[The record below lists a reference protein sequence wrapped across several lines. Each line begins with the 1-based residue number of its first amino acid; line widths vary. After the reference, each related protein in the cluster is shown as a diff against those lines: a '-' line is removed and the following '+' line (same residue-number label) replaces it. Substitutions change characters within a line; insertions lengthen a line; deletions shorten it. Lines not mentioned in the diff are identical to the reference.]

1 MTHSN
6 LPEPPLRMHPDE
18 FSVDSALVRALLSA
32 QFPAW
37 AALPIA
43 RVPSIGTDNAMFR
56 LGDALVARLPRIH
69 EAVDAVAHEQHWL
82 PALELPVAIPRPLAL
97 GAPGAGYPWPWS
109 VYEWLDGASAKEGA
123 LADPLGVAVDVAAV
137 LRAFRAMPIA
147 DAPAAGRTLP
157 ERDADA
163 RRALGELDGLIDTT
177 GIAEAWQSAL
187 DAPPWDGDP
196 VWLHG
201 DLSPGNLLLQGR
213 RLSAVIDFSG
223 TGVGDPA
230 NDLRIAWNL
239 LPASARTPLRADVDA
254 ATWARGRGFALS
266 QALVQLPYYH
276 RTNPGLAANARH
288 TIAAVLAD
296 AGE

>member
-6 LPEPPLRMHPDE
+6 PPEPPLPMHPDE
-18 FSVDSALVRALLSA
+18 IPVDEALVRALLAA
-32 QFPAW
+32 QFPRW
-37 AALPIA
+37 AELPIA

-56 LGDALVARLPRIH
+56 LGDRLVARLPRIH
-69 EAVDAVAHEQHWL
+69 WAVEAVAHEQRWL
-82 PALELPVAIPRPLAL
+82 PRLTLPVATPQPVAL
-97 GAPGAGYPWPWS
+97 GEPGAGYPWPWS
-109 VYEWLDGASAKEGA
+109 VYDWLDGESAREGA
-123 LADPLGVAVDVAAV
+123 LADPLGLADDIATV
-137 LRAFRAMPIA
+137 LRAFRAMPV
-147 DAPAAGRTLP
+147 DGAPAAGRTLP

-163 RRALGELDGLIDTT
+163 RRALTELDGLIDTR
-177 GIAEAWQSAL
+177 GIAEAWQRAL
-187 DAPPWDGDP
+187 DAPAWDGRP

-201 DLSPGNLLLQGR
+201 DLSPGNLLLRGD
-213 RLSAVIDFSG
+213 RLAAVIDFSG

-239 LPASARTPLRADVDA
+239 LPASAREPLRADVDA
-254 ATWARGRGFALS
+254 ATWARGRGYALS

-296 AGE
+296 P

>member
-1 MTHSN
+1 
-6 LPEPPLRMHPDE
+6 MHPDE
-18 FSVDSALVRALLSA
+18 IAVDEALVRALLRE
-32 QFPAW
+32 QFPHW
-37 AALPIA
+37 AALPVS

-69 EAVDAVAHEQHWL
+69 WAVDAVAHEQRWL
-82 PALELPVAIPRPLAL
+82 PRFSLPVAVPHPVAL

-109 VYEWLDGASAKEGA
+109 VYDWLDGASAREGT
-123 LADPLGVAVDVAAV
+123 LADPLGVADDIAAM
-137 LRAFRAMPIA
+137 LRAFRAMPTEG
-147 DAPAAGRTLP
+147 APVAGRTLP

-163 RRALGELDGLIDTT
+163 RRALSELDLLIDTS
-177 GIAEAWQSAL
+177 GIADAWQHAL
-187 DAPPWDGDP
+187 DAPPWDGEP

-201 DLSPGNLLLQGR
+201 DLSPGNLLLR
-213 RLSAVIDFSG
+213 ANRLAAVIDFSG

-239 LPASARTPLRADVDA
+239 LPDSARGPLRAEVDA
-254 ATWARGRGFALS
+254 ATWARGRGYALS

-296 AGE
+296 